1 MQLRRR
7 VLLKMIESRHMP
19 IGRELEANLGDA
31 VGLYD
36 YWIVLKL
43 SGNERSGNETNIAEK
58 IVLEYAHFPHTLPQ
72 AVVLLEPER
81 SEPPR
86 PFIDSHCPPL
96 PPIFPPLIRG
106 DSRRSLRS
114 PSQSRYR
121 WDRRFEGQ
129 LYQ

>member
-19 IGRELEANLGDA
+19 IGKELEANLGNA

-36 YWIVLKL
+36 YWIVR
-43 SGNERSGNETNIAEK
+43 NERSGNETNIAEK

-81 SEPPR
+81 GLR
-86 PFIDSHCPPL
+86 PFINSHCPPL

-114 PSQSRYR
+114 PSQSGYR
-121 WDRRFEGQ
+121 WCRRFQGQ

>member
-1 MQLRRR
+1 
-7 VLLKMIESRHMP
+7 MP
-19 IGRELEANLGDA
+19 IGKELEANLGDA

-81 SEPPR
+81 GEPPR
-86 PFIDSHCPPL
+86 LH
-96 PPIFPPLIRG
+96 
-106 DSRRSLRS
+106 
-114 PSQSRYR
+114 
-121 WDRRFEGQ
+121 
-129 LYQ
+129 

>member
-43 SGNERSGNETNIAEK
+43 SGNERSGNETNNSGENCPRIRP
-58 IVLEYAHFPHTLPQ
+58 LSAHFTSSGRL
-72 AVVLLEPER
+72 AGTGKGR
-81 SEPPR
+81 TTS
-86 PFIDSHCPPL
+86 PL
-96 PPIFPPLIRG
+96 H
-106 DSRRSLRS
+106 
-114 PSQSRYR
+114 
-121 WDRRFEGQ
+121 
-129 LYQ
+129 

>member
-58 IVLEYAHFPHTLPQ
+58 IVFEYAHFPHTLPQ
-72 AVVLLEPER
+72 AVVLPERER
-81 SEPPR
+81 SESPR
-86 PFIDSHCPPL
+86 PFIGSHWLHSNPSSPYS
-96 PPIFPPLIRG
+96 FEATR
-106 DSRRSLRS
+106 DARRAARHNQVTAGVEDLKRN
-114 PSQSRYR
+114 
-121 WDRRFEGQ
+121 
-129 LYQ
+129 